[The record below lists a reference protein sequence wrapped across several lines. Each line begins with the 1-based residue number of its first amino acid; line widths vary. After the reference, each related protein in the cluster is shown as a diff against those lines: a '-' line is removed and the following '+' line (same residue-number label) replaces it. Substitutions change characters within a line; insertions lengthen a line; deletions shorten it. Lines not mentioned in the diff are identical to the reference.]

1 VSEAHL
7 PRRRRSVT
15 RTPAFV
21 DPADVPDDAAG
32 RIEVIA
38 VRAPAD
44 VLDAGDAEPAAAPA
58 PSINPRTVAWLL
70 SYHGWVA
77 AGVLVAILLVLFI
90 IGMKV
95 TH

>member
-1 VSEAHL
+1 
-7 PRRRRSVT
+7 
-15 RTPAFV
+15 V

-44 VLDAGDAEPAAAPA
+44 VLDAGEAEPEAA

-70 SYHGWVA
+70 SYQGWVA